1 MVRFLAARQYGGI
14 AMREVFRADPISPP
28 NKEAEESD
36 PLFVR
41 AAARALHV
49 LAAFN
54 HASGPLSL
62 SEIAT
67 RSGLDRSAAQRI
79 THTLMALGYLRRGPK
94 DRGYL
99 PGLRL
104 LDRTLDVLRLDPV
117 VQKATP
123 VLLELRKTVRE
134 RVDLSLFDEVRL
146 IYALRMQ
153 SKRETFFATLVGHSV
168 PVFCTAGGRA
178 VLSTLP
184 DQRIEQILA
193 SAPLIAYTAQT
204 LTDPYRIIAEIE
216 TARSEGFAVVTDE
229 FIQGEIAIGVAIA
242 RDPGQPLG
250 AIHVAGSLAE
260 WSRETF
266 VAKIAPLA
274 IEAANAI
281 SESL

>member
-1 MVRFLAARQYGGI
+1 
-14 AMREVFRADPISPP
+14 MREVFRADPISPP

-41 AAARALHV
+41 AAARAMHV

-62 SEIAT
+62 SEIAA
-67 RSGLDRSAAQRI
+67 RSGMDRSAAQRI
-79 THTLMALGYLRRGPK
+79 THTLITLGYLRRGPN

-99 PGLRL
+99 PGVRL

-134 RVDLSLFDEVRL
+134 RVDLSLFDEARL

-168 PVFCTAGGRA
+168 PVYCTAGGRA
-178 VLSTLP
+178 VLSALP
-184 DQRIEQILA
+184 DDRVAQILDQ
-193 SAPLIAYTAQT
+193 APLSAYTDQT
-204 LTDPYRIIAEIE
+204 LTDRDAIMAEVDQ
-216 TARSEGFAVVTDE
+216 ARTKGFALVTGE
-229 FIQGEIAIGVAIA
+229 LIQGEIAIGVAIA
-242 RDPGQPLG
+242 REPGQPLA

-260 WSRETF
+260 WSPETF

-281 SESL
+281 IECL

>member
-1 MVRFLAARQYGGI
+1 
-14 AMREVFRADPISPP
+14 MREVFRADPISPP
-28 NKEAEESD
+28 NMQAEESG

-41 AAARALHV
+41 AAARAMQV

-54 HASGPLSL
+54 HAGGPLSL
-62 SEIAT
+62 TEIAT

-79 THTLMALGYLRRGPK
+79 THTLMVTGYLRRGPN

-99 PGLRL
+99 PGVRL
-104 LDRTLDVLRLDPV
+104 LDQTLDVLRLDPV

-134 RVDLSLFDEVRL
+134 RVDLSLFDQNRL
-146 IYALRMQ
+146 VYALRMQ

-168 PVFCTAGGRA
+168 PLASTAGGRA
-178 VLSTLP
+178 VLSAMP
-184 DQRIEQILA
+184 DGQIAQILEQE
-193 SAPLIAYTAQT
+193 PLIAYTSQT
-204 LTDPYRIIAEIE
+204 LTEHSAIMEQIDI
-216 TARSEGFAVVTDE
+216 ARSTGFACVSDE
-229 FIQGEIAIGVAIA
+229 FIQGEIAIGVPIA
-242 RDPGQPLG
+242 REPGLPLG
-250 AIHVAGSLAE
+250 AVHVAGSLAE

-281 SESL
+281 TESL

>member
-1 MVRFLAARQYGGI
+1 
-14 AMREVFRADPISPP
+14 MREVFRADPIAPP
-28 NKEAEESD
+28 NKEAEEND

-41 AAARALHV
+41 AAARAMHV

-62 SEIAT
+62 SDIAS
-67 RSGLDRSAAQRI
+67 RAGMDRSAAQRI
-79 THTLMALGYLRRGPK
+79 THTLMTLGYLRRGPN

-99 PGLRL
+99 PGVRL

-134 RVDLSLFDEVRL
+134 RVDLSLFDDARL

-178 VLSTLP
+178 VLSALP
-184 DQRIEQILA
+184 DDRVAEILDR
-193 SAPLIAYTAQT
+193 APLTAYTGQT
-204 LTDPYRIIAEIE
+204 LTDAAAIKAEIE
-216 TARSEGFAVVTDE
+216 AARNDGFAVVTDE

-242 RDPGQPLG
+242 REPGQPLG
-250 AIHVAGSLAE
+250 AIHVSGSLAE
-260 WSRETF
+260 WSREAF
-266 VAKIAPLA
+266 VAQIAPLA
-274 IEAANAI
+274 IEAATAI
-281 SESL
+281 TESL

>member
-1 MVRFLAARQYGGI
+1 
-14 AMREVFRADPISPP
+14 
-28 NKEAEESD
+28 
-36 PLFVR
+36 VR
-41 AAARALHV
+41 AAARAMQV

-62 SEIAT
+62 SEIAAHA
-67 RSGLDRSAAQRI
+67 GLNRSAAQRI
-79 THTLMALGYLRRGPK
+79 AHTLVSMGYLRRGPSG
-94 DRGYL
+94 RGYL

-117 VQKATP
+117 VQQATP

-134 RVDLSLFDEVRL
+134 RVDLSLLDEARL

-178 VLSTLP
+178 VLAALP
-184 DQRIEQILA
+184 DHEVEEILGQV
-193 SAPLIAYTAQT
+193 PLTAYTGQT
-204 LTDPYRIIAEIE
+204 LTDRDAVMAQIDA
-216 TARSEGFAVVTDE
+216 ARSDGFAVVTDE
-229 FIQGEIAIGVAIA
+229 FIQGEIAIGIAIA
-242 RDPGQPLG
+242 REKGQPLG

-260 WSRETF
+260 WSRESF
-266 VAKIAPLA
+266 VAKIVPHA

-281 SESL
+281 TESL